1 MADLLTDAV
10 KKYFTIGNT
19 ILLVGILVSQVRWQ
33 TQVDNRLQ
41 VLEKH
46 ANDKVVHMPLEDK
59 INLFV
64 PRIEIYGQLNDI
76 KTSLQEIKVDLKKNF
91 EK

>member
-41 VLEKH
+41 VLETH
-46 ANDKVVHMPLEDK
+46 ANDKVVHMPLDEK

-64 PRIEIYGQLNDI
+64 PRVEIYGQLNDI
-76 KTSLQEIKVDLKKNF
+76 KASLQEIKADLKKNF